1 MRHTGYSL
9 IELCVALAVLAVLAT
24 TAIPGFARWRA
35 QAGVRSAADELL
47 SAAHYA
53 RSAAIISGRPSVLC
67 LSDDALRCVSR
78 QAEQARGWLVL
89 EEGEQARVL
98 RAQQLSAPIH
108 LRASRA
114 AVTFW
119 PMPRAGTTS
128 TFEVC
133 GWVSLASHALIV
145 SQTGRPRLRTTL
157 GPGERSLCGP

>member
-35 QAGVRSAADELL
+35 QAAVRSAADELL

-67 LSDDALRCVSR
+67 LSDDALHCVPR
-78 QAEQARGWLVL
+78 QVEHARGWLVL
-89 EEGEQARVL
+89 EDGEQARVL
-98 RAQQLSAPIH
+98 RTQQLSTPIH

-128 TFEVC
+128 TFELC
-133 GWVSLASHALIV
+133 GWASLASHALVV
-145 SQTGRPRLRTTL
+145 SQTGRPRLRTML
-157 GPGERSLCGP
+157 GPGERSLCTP